1 MENITISKN
10 GMYLLTSENVYSVVE
25 DKTYSIDEIEMPRWL
40 DILNENTKYSIKNNL
55 VEIKTLASYHRRVTY
70 QLMEGLA
77 EVKKFNLML
86 EYEGKFSNLLLT
98 ENIILIE
105 NWFSD
110 AWNWT
115 KDKVVGAFDWVVD
128 KVKAFGTF
136 AIKTGKDFV
145 ACITGK
151 GCSPLFEDFRE
162 MLYSPVGIAI
172 ETFLAVSG
180 VGTIVPIIA
189 WGIMGLWDVYLLI
202 SGSPDFSWLN
212 LILDILGI
220 GLGAIAKGFRAI
232 LGGAEGIAK
241 TAGKGVGEV
250 IAQGMKNPAT
260 KSVFTRLAS
269 VLGEGLGKIIG
280 PLKKAGEFIS
290 TKLKLSWVGRAV
302 DGFTTQVAKL
312 MDSLGVKAG
321 KEATSKFAKNAS
333 GKFQSGQARNVAALK
348 TATGQGLKH
357 GTIAKGIMVGAESDT
372 GQKTIKKIGS
382 VFGGGA
388 AAEENTIKNLKS
400 LSSVEPVAGVE
411 F

>member
-1 MENITISKN
+1 MENITITKN

-128 KVKAFGTF
+128 KVKAFGSF
-136 AIKTGKDFV
+136 AVKTGKDFI

-172 ETFLAVSG
+172 ETFLSLSG
-180 VGTIVPIIA
+180 VGTIAPIIA
-189 WGIMGLWDVYLLI
+189 WGIMGLWDAYLLI

-212 LILDILGI
+212 LILDIIGI
-220 GLGAIAKGFRAI
+220 GFGVIAKGFRT
-232 LGGAEGIAK
+232 LFGGASGIAK

-250 IAQGMKNPAT
+250 VAQGLKNPAT
-260 KSVFTRLAS
+260 KGVFKQ
-269 VLGEGLGKIIG
+269 LGELIVKGANTIIS
-280 PLKKAGEFIS
+280 PLKKAGEFLS
-290 TKLKLSWVGRAV
+290 TKLKIKWVGNVIDNFANQIAKIG
-302 DGFTTQVAKL
+302 DALGLTASKKVA
-312 MDSLGVKAG
+312 A
-321 KEATSKFAKNAS
+321 KFAKNTS
-333 GKFQSGQARNVAALK
+333 GKFQSSQARNVAALK
-348 TATGQGLKH
+348 YGTKQGLKH
-357 GTIAKGIMVGAESDT
+357 GTIAGGIMAGMETET
-372 GQKTIKKIGS
+372 GQKSLQKVGDL
-382 VFGGGA
+382 VGGGA
-388 AAEENTIKNLKS
+388 ASEENTINNIKS
-400 LSSVEPVAGVE
+400 LASVDAQPDIE